1 MQLII
6 KITKKQNENKNL
18 SVSAKKNHSCLCP
31 TLNLSKKKLRKL
43 RKYGITRIYVY
54 VVCNCAYFMQSLPK
68 LLFEKK
74 QWKFSPPS
82 FIPFKK
88 SAKKY
93 SLKII
98 WNGMKNE
105 NEIFLNLS
113 QWCSVGHFSKTLLN
127 FKIKSEQ
134 KTQKSPIP
142 IPHRTTFWEHS
153 KSERFTFWLPFHQGF
168 SQSFR
173 AAAPSFAEN
182 NRRSN
187 CKQKR
192 VISLKRKKNFSFFVL
207 TRAST

>member
-6 KITKKQNENKNL
+6 KITKKQNE
-18 SVSAKKNHSCLCP
+18 KKSQCF
-31 TLNLSKKKLRKL
+31 SKKKNIHVCVPPSIYQKKMRKL

-105 NEIFLNLS
+105 NKIFLNLS

-134 KTQKSPIP
+134 KTKKSHPNP
-142 IPHRTTFWEHS
+142 PSNHLLRTFKVWKIYILAAISSRFFS
-153 KSERFTFWLPFHQGF
+153 KF
-168 SQSFR
+168 
-173 AAAPSFAEN
+173 
-182 NRRSN
+182 
-187 CKQKR
+187 
-192 VISLKRKKNFSFFVL
+192 
-207 TRAST
+207 

>member
-6 KITKKQNENKNL
+6 KITKKQNEKKNL
-18 SVSAKKNHSCLCP
+18 SVSAKKNIHVCVPPSIYQ
-31 TLNLSKKKLRKL
+31 KKMRKL

-105 NEIFLNLS
+105 NKIFLNLS

>member
-6 KITKKQNENKNL
+6 KITKKQNEKKK
-18 SVSAKKNHSCLCP
+18 SQCFSKKNHSCLCP
-31 TLNLSKKKLRKL
+31 TLNLSKKLRKL

-54 VVCNCAYFMQSLPK
+54 VCNCAYFMQSLPK

-105 NEIFLNLS
+105 NKIFLNLS

-134 KTQKSPIP
+134 K
-142 IPHRTTFWEHS
+142 
-153 KSERFTFWLPFHQGF
+153 
-168 SQSFR
+168 
-173 AAAPSFAEN
+173 
-182 NRRSN
+182 
-187 CKQKR
+187 
-192 VISLKRKKNFSFFVL
+192 KRKKVPSQSPIEPPFENIQSLKDLHFGCHFIKVL
-207 TRAST
+207 EQQRHLLPKIFAVQIASKNALLV

>member
-1 MQLII
+1 M
-6 KITKKQNENKNL
+6 
-18 SVSAKKNHSCLCP
+18 
-31 TLNLSKKKLRKL
+31 RKL

-54 VVCNCAYFMQSLPK
+54 VCNCAYFMQSLPK

-105 NEIFLNLS
+105 NKIFLNLS

-134 KTQKSPIP
+134 KTKSPIP

>member
-1 MQLII
+1 M
-6 KITKKQNENKNL
+6 KKNAIDHQNNEKTERKKNL
-18 SVSAKKNHSCLCP
+18 SVSAKKNIHVCVPPSIYQ
-31 TLNLSKKKLRKL
+31 KKLRKL

-105 NEIFLNLS
+105 NKIFLNLS

-134 KTQKSPIP
+134 KTAKKSHPNP
-142 IPHRTTFWEHS
+142 PSNHLLRTFKVWKIYILAAISSRFFS
-153 KSERFTFWLPFHQGF
+153 KF
-168 SQSFR
+168 
-173 AAAPSFAEN
+173 
-182 NRRSN
+182 
-187 CKQKR
+187 
-192 VISLKRKKNFSFFVL
+192 
-207 TRAST
+207 

>member
-6 KITKKQNENKNL
+6 KITKKQNEKKI
-18 SVSAKKNHSCLCP
+18 SVFQQKKHSCLCP
-31 TLNLSKKKLRKL
+31 TLNLSKKKMRKL

-105 NEIFLNLS
+105 NKIFLNLS

-134 KTQKSPIP
+134 KTTKKSHPNP
-142 IPHRTTFWEHS
+142 PSNHLLRTFKVWKIYILAAISSRFFS
-153 KSERFTFWLPFHQGF
+153 KF
-168 SQSFR
+168 
-173 AAAPSFAEN
+173 
-182 NRRSN
+182 
-187 CKQKR
+187 
-192 VISLKRKKNFSFFVL
+192 
-207 TRAST
+207 

>member
-1 MQLII
+1 M
-6 KITKKQNENKNL
+6 
-18 SVSAKKNHSCLCP
+18 KKNAIDHQNNEKTERKKISVFQQKKTFMFVSHP
-31 TLNLSKKKLRKL
+31 QFIKKKMRKL

-105 NEIFLNLS
+105 NKIFLNLS

-134 KTQKSPIP
+134 KTKKSHPNP
-142 IPHRTTFWEHS
+142 PSNHLLRTFKVWKIYILAAISSRFFS
-153 KSERFTFWLPFHQGF
+153 KF
-168 SQSFR
+168 
-173 AAAPSFAEN
+173 
-182 NRRSN
+182 
-187 CKQKR
+187 
-192 VISLKRKKNFSFFVL
+192 
-207 TRAST
+207 

>member
-6 KITKKQNENKNL
+6 KITKKQNEKKNL
-18 SVSAKKNHSCLCP
+18 SVSAKQTIHVCVPPSIYQ
-31 TLNLSKKKLRKL
+31 KKLRKL

-105 NEIFLNLS
+105 NKIFLNLS